1 MSKTPK
7 LRKYKKLEEWR
18 IRFRNKTKMKQ
29 RVERKKITRKS
40 LGQKES
46 GQIEQGQMNRGP
58 QLGRT
63 EVLK

>member
-1 MSKTPK
+1 M
-7 LRKYKKLEEWR
+7 EEWR

-63 EVLK
+63 EVMK